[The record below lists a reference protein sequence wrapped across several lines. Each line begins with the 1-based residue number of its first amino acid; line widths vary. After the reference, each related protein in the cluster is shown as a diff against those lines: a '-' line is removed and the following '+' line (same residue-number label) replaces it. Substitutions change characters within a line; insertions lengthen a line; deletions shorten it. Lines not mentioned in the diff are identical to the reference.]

1 MMLLFYI
8 IFAFSILVIVGVFI
22 FISLHKTTK
31 YNSSGIKIVYDPEDL
46 NQESFQ
52 NYAKFYGNFVP
63 TDDSYDIKL
72 NTIYDLITKDNILD
86 IREIASRSNCTELE
100 CVLKIKYLK
109 NKRMLGD
116 YYIDTTNYLLV
127 PCSVSDQLL
136 LDKYKPFIY
145 HSHLQVDEIATL
157 IPNPNHLSLIDLRN
171 QVFHELNY
179 LDNKSLLN
187 GILIDDVDRTITY
200 YTIEKRKEVRGLITS
215 HCPNCGAL
223 NDVQIGGKT
232 RCGYCGT
239 IIVGKE
245 E

>member
-1 MMLLFYI
+1 MILLYI
-8 IFAFSILVIVGVFI
+8 IAVLSVLIILGVIMLISKSVKYTAYGV
-22 FISLHKTTK
+22 KK
-31 YNSSGIKIVYDPEDL
+31 VYDYNDL

-52 NYAKFYGNFVP
+52 KYAKFYGNTIP
-63 TDDSYDIKL
+63 TDDSYDVKL
-72 NTIYDLITKDNILD
+72 NTIYELITKDNILD
-86 IREIASRSNCTELE
+86 IKDIASKSSCTEME

-116 YYIDTTNYLLV
+116 YYIDTTNHLLV
-127 PCSVSDQLL
+127 PCSQSDQLL

-145 HSHLQVDEIATL
+145 HSHLQIDEIAAQ
-157 IPNPNHLSLIDLRN
+157 IPNPNQLSAMDLRN

-187 GILIDDVDRTITY
+187 GVLIDDVDRTITY
-200 YTIEKRKEVRGLITS
+200 YTIEKRKEVKGLVTS

-223 NDVQIGGKT
+223 NDVQIGGKVK
-232 RCGYCGT
+232 CAYCGT
-239 IIVGKE
+239 IILGKE